1 MILNENRGRLLHIL
15 LYSQSM
21 EEIAKILRKEI
32 EEGEE
37 EYLLISSDY
46 AVVMN
51 ARTRNEGGLIGD
63 RRRKT
68 KKSKDKIIN
77 KEGRIMIKM
86 IKDRG

>member
-1 MILNENRGRLLHIL
+1 
-15 LYSQSM
+15 M

-37 EYLLISSDY
+37 EYLLINSDY

-51 ARTRNEGGLIGD
+51 ARTRNEGGLIGE

-68 KKSKDKIIN
+68 KKIQKI
-77 KEGRIMIKM
+77 
-86 IKDRG
+86 